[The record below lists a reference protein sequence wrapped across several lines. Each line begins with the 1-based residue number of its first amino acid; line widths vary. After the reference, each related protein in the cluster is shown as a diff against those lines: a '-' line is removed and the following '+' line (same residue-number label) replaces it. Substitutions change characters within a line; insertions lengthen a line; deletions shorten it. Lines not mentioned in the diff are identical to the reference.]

1 MHLCAQMP
9 GGPAAVLSR
18 DSALPLGAPMRAS
31 PHSRHASRPD
41 RSNRVKAAAAT
52 VVGAVTALVV
62 ATVTSEGAVQALTMP
77 RG

>member
-1 MHLCAQMP
+1 
-9 GGPAAVLSR
+9 
-18 DSALPLGAPMRAS
+18 MRAS
-31 PHSRHASRPD
+31 PQSRHASRPD
-41 RSNRVKAAAAT
+41 RSTRVKAAAAT